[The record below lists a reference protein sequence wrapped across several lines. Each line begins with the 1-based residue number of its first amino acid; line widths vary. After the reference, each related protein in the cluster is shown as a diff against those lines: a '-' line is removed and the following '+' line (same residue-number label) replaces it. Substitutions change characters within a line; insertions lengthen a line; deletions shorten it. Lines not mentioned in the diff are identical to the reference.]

1 MATTG
6 NRGVAPPRFTR
17 TESLEHNMKTLTLI
31 TLAGLSAWA
40 SATVVVAQ
48 APPTVQSVPLPP
60 PATLPSQTT
69 PSTEALAWAQKSLAG
84 WPESTRRLGAQLMT
98 KYGPPAEATA
108 RQVTWVGNGQWART
122 TLYKE
127 GPQQNFAAPHR
138 NVLEQAVFY
147 KVPVDKLVPLAQ
159 FNRSL
164 VPHLARGELVTSADS
179 EELNF
184 LAINVADDVVKG
196 ERTPEEARIYFAQLV
211 RAKMIKEPERDLQK
225 LKFTPAKGANET
237 ADVDE
242 VAPLIKHMS
251 GADGTSK

>member
-1 MATTG
+1 
-6 NRGVAPPRFTR
+6 
-17 TESLEHNMKTLTLI
+17 MKTLTLI
-31 TLAGLSAWA
+31 TLAGLSTWA
-40 SATVVVAQ
+40 SVPLVLAQ
-48 APPTVQSVPLPP
+48 APPAVQSVPLPP
-60 PATLPSQTT
+60 PATLASQTT

-98 KYGPPAEATA
+98 KYGQPAEVTA

-127 GPQQNFAAPHR
+127 GPQHNFAAPHR
-138 NVLEQAVFY
+138 NVLEQAVLY

-164 VPHLARGELVTSADS
+164 VPNLARGELVASADS
-179 EELNF
+179 EEVNF
-184 LAINVADDVVKG
+184 LAINVAEDIVKG

-225 LKFTPAKGANET
+225 LKFTPPKT
-237 ADVDE
+237 AADAADADE

-251 GADGTSK
+251 GGDSASN

>member
-1 MATTG
+1 
-6 NRGVAPPRFTR
+6 
-17 TESLEHNMKTLTLI
+17 MKTLTLV
-31 TLAGLSAWA
+31 TLAALAPV
-40 SATVVVAQ
+40 TVVFAQ
-48 APPTVQSVPLPP
+48 APPVVQSVPLPP
-60 PATLPSQTT
+60 PATLPSQTA
-69 PSTEALAWAQKSLAG
+69 PSTAALAWAQKSLAG
-84 WPESTRRLGAQLMT
+84 WPEATRRLGAQLMT
-98 KYGPPAEATA
+98 KYGQPAEVTA

-122 TLYKE
+122 TLYQE
-127 GPQQNFAAPHR
+127 GAQQNFAAPHK
-138 NVLEQAVFY
+138 NVLEQAVLY

-164 VPHLARGELVTSADS
+164 APNLARGELVSSADS

-211 RAKMIKEPERDLQK
+211 RAKMIKEPERELQK
-225 LKFTPAKGANET
+225 LKFTPAKNASET

-251 GADGTSK
+251 GADGTAR